1 MGTTWALVRFYW
13 GYGALVGLLWAVCR
27 MAVGKVKSH
36 ENSTVSRN
44 RAIGIDWNPPRV
56 REGIYSSNPTLQGQ
70 GPPSALHR
78 VRLLPNDGPGL
89 LPGLV

>member
-44 RAIGIDWNPPRV
+44 RAIGIKRA
-56 REGIYSSNPTLQGQ
+56 SSVTRFETQVDPFAAPQAIFL
-70 GPPSALHR
+70 
-78 VRLLPNDGPGL
+78 
-89 LPGLV
+89 

>member
-44 RAIGIDWNPPRV
+44 RAIGIEW
-56 REGIYSSNPTLQGQ
+56 GQ
-70 GPPSALHR
+70 F
-78 VRLLPNDGPGL
+78 NFTEF
-89 LPGLV
+89 

>member
-44 RAIGIDWNPPRV
+44 RAIGIKWQNNQFFCLAVLDMTHIAWPR
-56 REGIYSSNPTLQGQ
+56 TC
-70 GPPSALHR
+70 
-78 VRLLPNDGPGL
+78 
-89 LPGLV
+89 